1 MTLSFLTC
9 LLLLDTPPFLNPEGG
24 SVTPCPLFPLG
35 RQEMGANKKLF
46 GKDLSEYD
54 NMDMDD
60 MLDQLTAEEIDLLT
74 RDVDPDVS
82 VLPTLSDW
90 CPGLVPRIGTSR

>member
-1 MTLSFLTC
+1 
-9 LLLLDTPPFLNPEGG
+9 
-24 SVTPCPLFPLG
+24 
-35 RQEMGANKKLF
+35 MGANKKLF

-82 VLPTLSDW
+82 TSQAPSD
-90 CPGLVPRIGTSR
+90 VSEVRVRDH